1 MNPGSDPGF
10 SFPATALRMSSGVIV
25 WALHFA
31 LVYGY
36 TALACARGFGAS
48 VPSVVGGATAA
59 AALIALGLILANL
72 GHEFTRWMSAA
83 LAAAALLAIV
93 WEGLSVFMVPACA

>member
-1 MNPGSDPGF
+1 MNPGSGPGF

-36 TALACARGFGAS
+36 TALACARVFGAS

-83 LAAAALLAIV
+83 LAAAALLAIL